1 MACGLASGP
10 DFLARPSVPLRHR
23 SERHGLEGLV
33 SKRRDTPYRCGACR
47 GWRKIKTTARAVAPV

>member
-23 SERHGLEGLV
+23 S
-33 SKRRDTPYRCGACR
+33 
-47 GWRKIKTTARAVAPV
+47 